1 MRIWKTSPQSQKF
14 PISQSG
20 LFQLLAAITNDD
32 PKMLPQ
38 AILDL
43 VRSEVD
49 MLNCALFL
57 LPATGQPL
65 LLGHAESRLF
75 GAPKASGAYVEQ
87 YYQRDIALQ
96 EVVRHN
102 NSASMSRSTIL
113 LHQSA
118 HDIVDPAYRTACY
131 DAAGTTQ
138 RFGIFRQLKDN
149 NNLFIGIYRSA
160 SVQALSPADL
170 HYLELLADCL
180 GEAAVQ
186 RYSVMPQAYSL
197 SANKLDLIQS
207 ELKTKLSKR
216 EYDLILHIARGLTIP
231 AASKAMGIKAASAV
245 TYRNRGFAKLNI
257 RTQQELFAKLIERAE
272 AAPEFSMP
280 SASV

>member
-1 MRIWKTSPQSQKF
+1 MRIWKTNPQSEKF

-38 AILDL
+38 AMLNL

-49 MLNCALFL
+49 MLNCAVFL

-65 LLGHAESRLF
+65 LLGHAESRPSS
-75 GAPKASGAYVEQ
+75 APSASGAYVEQ

-96 EVVRHN
+96 EVLRRN
-102 NSASMSRSTIL
+102 TSMSGSTIL

-118 HDIVDPAYRTACY
+118 HDIVDPAYRNACY
-131 DAAGTTQ
+131 DNAGTTQ

-160 SVQALSPADL
+160 CAQALSPADL

-231 AASKAMGIKAASAV
+231 AASRAMGIKAASAV

-257 RTQQELFAKLIERAE
+257 RTQQELFAKLIERVE
-272 AAPEFSMP
+272 AAPDFSMKT
-280 SASV
+280 ASM

>member
-1 MRIWKTSPQSQKF
+1 MRIWKTNPQSEKF

-20 LFQLLAAITNDD
+20 LFQLLAAITNED
-32 PKMLPQ
+32 PKLLPQ
-38 AILDL
+38 AMLNL

-57 LPATGQPL
+57 LPATGKPL
-65 LLGHAESRLF
+65 LLGNAQSHSPS
-75 GAPKASGAYVEQ
+75 APSASGAYIEQ

-96 EVVRHN
+96 EVLRRN
-102 NSASMSRSTIL
+102 NTASPQGSTIL

-118 HDIVDPAYRTACY
+118 QDIVDPAYRNACY
-131 DAAGTTQ
+131 DNADTTQ
-138 RFGIFRQLKDN
+138 RFGIFRHLKGN

-160 SVQALSPADL
+160 RAQALSPADL

-197 SANKLDLIQS
+197 SANKLDLIQN
-207 ELKTKLSKR
+207 ELGTKLSKR

-231 AASKAMGIKAASAV
+231 AAAKAMGIKAVSAV
-245 TYRNRGFAKLNI
+245 TYRNRGFAKMGI
-257 RTQQELFAKLIERAE
+257 RTQQELFARLIESGETANDPTLKTMFE
-272 AAPEFSMP
+272 
-280 SASV
+280 